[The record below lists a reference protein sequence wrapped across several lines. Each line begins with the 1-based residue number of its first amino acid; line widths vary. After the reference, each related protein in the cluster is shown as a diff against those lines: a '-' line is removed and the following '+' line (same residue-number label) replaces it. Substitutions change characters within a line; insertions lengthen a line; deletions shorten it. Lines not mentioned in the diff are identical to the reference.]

1 MLTGP
6 ALLALQRSLRDEHVL
21 SVYIDGTEPNVAERE
36 RWRLDLSHSLR
47 DLRAALD
54 GSSHEERE
62 AFDRCVAR
70 LERELAAF
78 SGAVGAPGW
87 VTFISA
93 TAVHLAETVPVP
105 TPTRAVWATGAIIA
119 PYLRVLK
126 EARPAITLVVD
137 ARKGRIFR
145 YHAGELTPM
154 KTVHAHAS
162 VESPSHMGNAPRTG
176 FHAGVHGVTGR
187 DAAQRS
193 LLAGTRRM
201 TRELAH
207 DAASLAG
214 PDGWILVG
222 GIPEVASHVAGI
234 IARLA
239 PHRTRVLEGLDV
251 HAPDSAVAIA
261 TRQGA
266 SALRDAADLA
276 IIDEIIEH
284 ANGGTRAALGS
295 VSIRRALSE
304 KRVRE
309 LYLTHRYLED
319 QPVDAEAAVRLAL
332 AQGAQVE
339 EVARAAAERLDQL
352 GGIAARLRYSRQR
365 RRIS

>member
-1 MLTGP
+1 MLTGLE
-6 ALLALQRSLRDEHVL
+6 LLALERSLRAEPVL
-21 SVYIDGTEPNVAERE
+21 SVYIDGTETNVAERE

-47 DLRAALD
+47 DLRASLN
-54 GSSHEERE
+54 GSPHEERE
-62 AFDRCVAR
+62 AFDHCVAR

-78 SGAVGAPGW
+78 SGAIGAPGW

-105 TPTRAVWATGAIIA
+105 TRTCAVWSTGASIA

-126 EARPAITLVVD
+126 EARPAITLIVD

-145 YHAGELTPM
+145 YYAGELTAIR
-154 KTVHAHAS
+154 TVHAHAS
-162 VESPSHMGNAPRTG
+162 IDSPSHMGNAPRTG

-207 DAASLAG
+207 YATGLAG
-214 PDGWILVG
+214 SDGWILVG
-222 GIPEVASHVAGI
+222 GIPEVASHVTSI

-239 PHRTRVLEGLDV
+239 PQRVRVLEGLDV
-251 HAPDSAVAIA
+251 HASDAEIAAA

-266 SALRDAADLA
+266 STMREAADLA
-276 IIDEIIEH
+276 IINEIVEQ

-295 VSIRRALSE
+295 VSTRRALSE

-309 LYLTHRYLED
+309 LYLTHRYRED
-319 QPVDAEAAVRLAL
+319 SPSDAETAVRLAL

-339 EVARAAAERLDQL
+339 EVSRTAAERLDPL